1 MIIYNPSSRCM
12 HVSDAGEKEFDPS
25 ELNCRFLVQLGA
37 IEDEF
42 SCGFIAQLYA
52 IEKSSIIAN
61 YIIVLASCNAGG

>member
-1 MIIYNPSSRCM
+1 MHACIRCRRKRVRSFRA
-12 HVSDAGEKEFDPS
+12 H
-25 ELNCRFLVQLGA
+25 CRFPVQLGA

-42 SCGFIAQLYA
+42 NCGFIAQLYA